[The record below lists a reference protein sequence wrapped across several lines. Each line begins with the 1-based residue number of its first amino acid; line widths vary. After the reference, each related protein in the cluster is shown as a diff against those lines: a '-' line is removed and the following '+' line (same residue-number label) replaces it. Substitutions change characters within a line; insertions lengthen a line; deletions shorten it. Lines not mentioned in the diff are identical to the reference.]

1 VNDAALG
8 DEELRRRLLLAAAGA
23 ASGLALSGPRRAL
36 AAAVGSTAE
45 LGLAE
50 LPDGALA
57 GQHLYALPGK
67 LPLIKKTYRPPNFET
82 PIEYL
87 RTPITRNDAFF
98 VRWHLAGMPHV
109 NVKDWVLTVA
119 GESAERER
127 KLTMA
132 QLRKEFRHD
141 EITAVCLCSGNRR
154 GLFEPHVP
162 GVEWGVG
169 AMGNAVWKGVR
180 LKDVLATVGIK
191 GDALE
196 VVFDGADE
204 PVIDKTPDFVK
215 SLPLEI
221 AMDKNTL
228 IAFEMNGKP
237 LPQLNGFPARLVVPG
252 WTGTY
257 WVKALVGI
265 KVVSKP
271 EGNFWMSTAYRL
283 PRGKFKTPSFT
294 SQVKEA
300 NEPITTMVVNSL
312 ITSLS
317 SGQKVALGK
326 PIVVKGLAWDGGSGI
341 AKVEVSTDAG
351 ASWQEASLGRE
362 LGRFSFREF
371 ALSVPATQVGTRLV
385 MARATS
391 RAGETQV
398 EQLIHNPAGYHHNV
412 IQRIPVE
419 VV

>member
-1 VNDAALG
+1 M
-8 DEELRRRLLLAAAGA
+8 AAAG
-23 ASGLALSGPRRAL
+23 GLVLSGPQRAL
-36 AAAVGSTAE
+36 AAALGSSAD

-50 LPDGALA
+50 IPEGALTE
-57 GQHLYALPGK
+57 QHLYALPGK
-67 LPLIKKTYRPPNFET
+67 VPLIKKTYRPPNFET

-87 RTPITRNDAFF
+87 RTTITRNDAFF
-98 VRWHLAGMPHV
+98 VRWHLADIPQV

-127 KLTMA
+127 SFTMA
-132 QLRKEFRHD
+132 HLREEFRHD
-141 EITAVCLCSGNRR
+141 EVTAVCLCSGNRR

-169 AMGNAVWKGVR
+169 AMGNAVWTGVR

-191 GDALE
+191 ADALE
-196 VVFDGADE
+196 VVFDGADR
-204 PVIDKTPDFVK
+204 PVIEKTPDFVK
-215 SLPLEI
+215 SLPLEV
-221 AMDKNTL
+221 ALDKNTL

-237 LPQLNGFPARLVVPG
+237 LPHWNGFPARLIVPG

-257 WVKALVGI
+257 WVKALTRI

-294 SQVKEA
+294 SQLKEA

-317 SGQKVALGK
+317 SGQKIARGK

-341 AKVEVSTDAG
+341 VKVEVSTDAG
-351 ASWQEASLGRE
+351 ASWQEARLGTE

-371 ALSVPATQVGTRLV
+371 ALSVPATQTGTRIV

-391 RAGETQV
+391 RAGQTHV

>member
-1 VNDAALG
+1 MNDAALG

-57 GQHLYALPGK
+57 EQHLYALPGK

-196 VVFDGADE
+196 VVFDGAHE

-237 LPQLNGFPARLVVPG
+237 LPHFNGFPARLVVPG

-294 SQVKEA
+294 SQVKEV

-317 SGQKVALGK
+317 SGQKIAHGK
-326 PIVVKGLAWDGGSGI
+326 PIIVKGLAWDGGSGI